1 MMKSYSL
8 ELVQR
13 KIGSGGA
20 GKLATVALL
29 GAAAFLGYK
38 NFVKDKKGKGFSD
51 AQKESSYDADA
62 HEGEDFTARIL
73 NAAKRII
80 K

>member
-1 MMKSYSL
+1 MKSYSL

-13 KIGSGGA
+13 KTGSGA
-20 GKLATVALL
+20 FGKLMAAALL
-29 GAAAFLGYK
+29 GAGAYLGYK
-38 NFVKDKKGKGFSD
+38 NIVKTKKQQDSADIIGAGGYDK
-51 AQKESSYDADA
+51 EA

-73 NAAKRII
+73 KAARRVI

>member
-1 MMKSYSL
+1 MKSYSL

-13 KIGSGGA
+13 KTGSGA
-20 GKLATVALL
+20 VGKLATVALL
-29 GAAAFLGYK
+29 GAGAYLGYK
-38 NFVKDKKGKGFSD
+38 NLIKDKKNKGYSD
-51 AQKESSYDADA
+51 EKKESAYDAKA